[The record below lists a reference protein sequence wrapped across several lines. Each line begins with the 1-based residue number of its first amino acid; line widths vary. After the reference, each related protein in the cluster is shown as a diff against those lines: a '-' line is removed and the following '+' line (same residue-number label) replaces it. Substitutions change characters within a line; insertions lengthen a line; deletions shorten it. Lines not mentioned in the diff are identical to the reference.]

1 MPDLKILLVH
11 GVGHAEANPQWSQ
24 IWQNTIE
31 ASLREFGFQGRI
43 IYQAVPYDALFDRYN
58 RGPQVYVAAVTE
70 LLASAAWH
78 AITDPFSQLFHRE
91 MVARDLGDEVRWR
104 VGMVAQWVVEE
115 ALRADCRRTILSAMS
130 DFKPAI
136 VAAHSL
142 GSLLTYDTFTHDEE
156 GRAAIDGLTY
166 LTFGSQIANPF
177 VKARAWAGRVV
188 MLERAKFW
196 YHLFNHRDPV
206 LTHEIKL
213 PGTTN
218 FLQVIADSPA
228 GHSPVTDNGYPGYLD
243 NPNTKTLV
251 WRQLAQPSGAR
262 AITRNFTI
270 LREAQATPKRR
281 ALLVGI
287 NNYPDPANRLEG
299 CVNDVFLMSS
309 LLQEKGFDPEDIRV
323 VLDERATRATI
334 LDRLEWLLDGS
345 QDEHERVFF
354 YSGHGAQIPAYGA
367 REEVDHLDECLVP
380 YDFDWSPG
388 SAITDDVFFEL
399 YSQLPYDAR
408 FLSIFDCCHSGGLT
422 RAGSHKARGLNPP
435 DDIRHRALK
444 WNIREQ
450 MWEDRELPDSN
461 PDLSD
466 TRERRIKY
474 TGESG
479 AKCSLGRAIPL
490 RALRDKTYAKI
501 CKRLGHKGPFMP
513 VIFEA
518 CGEEQLS
525 YEYRHGATSYGAFT
539 FALAKNLRA
548 ARARPTY
555 RQLIEKTNNTL
566 KNLSYDQTAQAVGP
580 SAVIDKPIPGK
591 SGKTTRKR

>member
-1 MPDLKILLVH
+1 MPDLRILLVH

-24 IWQNTIE
+24 TWQDAIE
-31 ASLREFGFQGRI
+31 ASLRESGFQGKPL
-43 IYQAVPYDALFDRYN
+43 YQAVPYDALFDKYN
-58 RGPQVYVAAVTE
+58 KGPQVYAAAVAE
-70 LLASAAWH
+70 LLASAAWQ
-78 AITDPFSQLFHRE
+78 AITDPFAHFLHRE

-115 ALRADCRRTILSAMS
+115 ALRTECRKTILSAMD
-130 DFKPAI
+130 DFKPTI

-142 GSLLTYDTFTHDEE
+142 GSLLTYDTFTHDQE
-156 GRAAIDGLTY
+156 GRDAIDGLTY

-188 MLERAKFW
+188 MLEKAKFW

-218 FLQVIADSPA
+218 FLQVTTDSPA
-228 GHSPVTDNGYPGYLD
+228 GHSPVSENGSPGYLD
-243 NPNTKTLV
+243 NPNTRNLV
-251 WRQLAQPSGAR
+251 WRQVAQAPAAR
-262 AITRNFTI
+262 QMARTFSIVRD
-270 LREAQATPKRR
+270 AVATPKRR

-287 NNYPDPANRLEG
+287 NNYPDPANHLEG
-299 CVNDVFLMSS
+299 CVNDVFLISS
-309 LLQEKGFDPEDIRV
+309 LLQENGFDPEDIRV

-334 LDRLEWLLDGS
+334 LDRLGWLLDGA
-345 QDEHERVFF
+345 QDNHERVFF
-354 YSGHGAQIPAYGA
+354 YSGHGAQIPSYGA
-367 REEVDHLDECLVP
+367 KEEVDHMDECLVP

-388 SAITDDVFFEL
+388 SAITDDAFFDL

-422 RAGSHKARGLNPP
+422 RDGSHKARGLNPP
-435 DDIRHRALK
+435 DDIRHRALR
-444 WNIREQ
+444 WNIKEQ
-450 MWEDRELPDSN
+450 MWEDRPLPESN

-466 TRERRIKY
+466 TRKCRIKY

-479 AKCSLGRAIPL
+479 AVHALGRAIPL
-490 RALRDKTYAKI
+490 RALRDKTNERI
-501 CKRLGHKGPFMP
+501 CKQLGHKGPFMP

-539 FALAKNLRA
+539 FALAKNLRVSSK
-548 ARARPTY
+548 RPSF
-555 RQLIEKTNNTL
+555 QALINKTNKTL
-566 KNLSYDQTAQAVGP
+566 EKLRYDQTAHVIGP

-591 SGKTTRKR
+591 PGQTRKNK